1 MLDGARTRTA
11 RALALLS
18 LLLVPAPG
26 TATPARSEPIE
37 KTTDGAPTVVL
48 DRLDFPSDFAG
59 HARYRQHLL
68 SALKREARR
77 ATWGAGRENRVE
89 YRFQVSELAFS
100 LSGDVLHIRCSAIG
114 VLPGGQRAKSEL
126 TFGGSLAERDELIKK
141 VLDIV
146 ARGVVTRLA
155 ELERMRRGLR

>member
-1 MLDGARTRTA
+1 VQGAVRTRNA
-11 RALALLS
+11 SVLAFLFLLGAA
-18 LLLVPAPG
+18 APSR
-26 TATPARSEPIE
+26 ATPARSEPIE

-48 DRLDFPSDFAG
+48 DRLEFPTDFSG

-68 SALKREARR
+68 GVLKREVRR
-77 ATWGAGRENRVE
+77 ATWGGGRENRVE
-89 YRFQVSELAFS
+89 YRFSVSELAFS

-126 TFGGSLAERDELIKK
+126 TFGGSLADRDQLIKK

>member
-1 MLDGARTRTA
+1 VLDAARIRTA

-18 LLLVPAPG
+18 LSLVSEPG
-26 TATPARSEPIE
+26 SATPARSEPIE

-48 DRLDFPSDFAG
+48 DRLDFPSDFSG

-68 SALKREARR
+68 TVLKREARR
-77 ATWGAGRENRVE
+77 ATWGAGRDNRVE

-100 LSGDVLHIRCSAIG
+100 LSGDVLHIRCSANG

>member
-1 MLDGARTRTA
+1 MLAFLL
-11 RALALLS
+11 LALGAG
-18 LLLVPAPG
+18 PAR
-26 TATPARSEPIE
+26 ATPARSEPIE
-37 KTTDGAPTVVL
+37 KTSAGAPTVVL
-48 DRLDFPSDFAG
+48 DRLDFPSDFTG
-59 HARYRQHLL
+59 HARYRQHLVGV
-68 SALKREARR
+68 LKREARR
-77 ATWGAGRENRVE
+77 ATWGAGRDNRVE
-89 YRFQVSELAFS
+89 YRFSVSELAFS

-126 TFGGSLAERDELIKK
+126 TFGGSLADRDQLIKQ

>member
-1 MLDGARTRTA
+1 VPPVSVVRLLP
-11 RALALLS
+11 LALL
-18 LLLVPAPG
+18 LAVPAA
-26 TATPARSEPIE
+26 ATPARSAPIE
-37 KTTDGAPTVVL
+37 KTTEGAPTVVL
-48 DRLDFPSDFAG
+48 DRLDFPSDFLG
-59 HARYRQHLL
+59 HDTYRKHLVTVL
-68 SALKREARR
+68 GREARR
-77 ATWGAGRENRVE
+77 ASWGGGRDNRVE

-100 LSGDVLHIRCSAIG
+100 LSGDVLHIHCTATG

-126 TFGGSLAERDELIKK
+126 SFGGSLAERDRLIRK